1 MTVDLNR
8 IHFVS
13 YCWSLGTTSFR
24 TKQFNYKIE
33 RQLELLN
40 DFFKLPNNN
49 EIWMG
54 NNDLQIRYYDYLK
67 ENDFIKGEAKR
78 KDKDARE
85 KTSGLVELGL
95 IDENRRVTE
104 VGIKLIE
111 ILQTNNYK
119 GGFNNLFGIDN
130 DSYIYLLQLLK
141 YTTSDNVR
149 PFVVLLKV
157 LSELDYITDEEFQM
171 IWLKILNNYEQ
182 DIQL

>member
-85 KTSGLVELGL
+85 KTSGVEHQL
-95 IDENRRVTE
+95 I
-104 VGIKLIE
+104 
-111 ILQTNNYK
+111 Y
-119 GGFNNLFGIDN
+119 
-130 DSYIYLLQLLK
+130 
-141 YTTSDNVR
+141 
-149 PFVVLLKV
+149 
-157 LSELDYITDEEFQM
+157 
-171 IWLKILNNYEQ
+171 
-182 DIQL
+182 